1 MHCKVPVLNSIFVI
15 QSKEK
20 KPERDK
26 IKRTLNIKKNQMTTT
41 LTVNSA
47 NGTLKQNN
55 SLVTRMMRM
64 TASLLLAVVA
74 LATMSFT
81 QDDTTKYAEERM
93 QNADSCCMVTFV
105 SGNQQIMITNINAFA
120 AEVRINNMDLNTWVN
135 SLKAYSFKKFNFN
148 MIGLA
153 DQKIDRSFAVAEALS
168 RTMAVSYSRNMQSE
182 MAVADN
188 YLNNTFDKAVAVPL
202 FGKLLQTEV
211 ADADMATDRLIAD
224 DADNKAKASAYRK
237 SVTSNNIE
245 ADEQVDLMLYASAIQ
260 NTANISTTEADKN
273 IDVAMYKSVFKTV
286 RPADATS
293 ADNYMDALLKSK

>member
-1 MHCKVPVLNSIFVI
+1 
-15 QSKEK
+15 
-20 KPERDK
+20 
-26 IKRTLNIKKNQMTTT
+26 MTTT

-55 SLVTRMMRM
+55 NLVT
-64 TASLLLAVVA
+64 ASALLTVVA
-74 LATMSFT
+74 IATMSFT

-105 SGNQQIMITNINAFA
+105 SGNQQIMITNMNAFA

-153 DQKIDRSFAVAEALS
+153 DQKIDRSFAVAEALN
-168 RTMAVSYSRNMQSE
+168 RTMAVNYSRNMQTE

-188 YLNNTFDKAVAVPL
+188 YLNNTFDKAVAAPL

-211 ADADMATDRLIAD
+211 ADADLATDRLIAD

-237 SVTSNNIE
+237 AITGNSIE
-245 ADEQVDLMLYASAIQ
+245 ADEQVDLMLYASGIEK
-260 NTANISTTEADKN
+260 TANISTTEADKN
-273 IDVAMYKSVFKTV
+273 IDAAMYKSAFKTV
-286 RPADATS
+286 RPADAAT
-293 ADNYMDALLKSK
+293 ADSNIDALLKSKR

>member
-1 MHCKVPVLNSIFVI
+1 
-15 QSKEK
+15 
-20 KPERDK
+20 
-26 IKRTLNIKKNQMTTT
+26 MTTT

-55 SLVTRMMRM
+55 NLVTRMLRL
-64 TASLLLAVVA
+64 TASALLTVVA
-74 LATMSFT
+74 FATMSFT

-105 SGNQQIMITNINAFA
+105 SGNQQIMITNMNAFA

-153 DQKIDRSFAVAEALS
+153 DQKIDRSFAVAEALN
-168 RTMAVSYSRNMQSE
+168 RTMAVNYSRNMQTE

-188 YLNNTFDKAVAVPL
+188 YLNNTFDKAVAAPL

-237 SVTSNNIE
+237 AITGNSIE
-245 ADEQVDLMLYASAIQ
+245 ADEQVDLMLYASGIEK
-260 NTANISTTEADKN
+260 TANISTTEADKN
-273 IDVAMYKSVFKTV
+273 IDAAMYKSAFKTV
-286 RPADATS
+286 RPADAAT
-293 ADNYMDALLKSK
+293 ADSNIDALLKSKR